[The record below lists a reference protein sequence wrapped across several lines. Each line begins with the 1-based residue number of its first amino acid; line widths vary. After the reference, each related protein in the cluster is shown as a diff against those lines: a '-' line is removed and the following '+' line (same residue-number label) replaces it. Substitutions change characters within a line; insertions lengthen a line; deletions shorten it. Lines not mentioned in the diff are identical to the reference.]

1 MRRPIS
7 DRSHP
12 RARAGERGRDLDTK
26 SVTGELVSATD
37 SEVTLA
43 ADGGVIA
50 IPYSDIRRSNLLE
63 D

>member
-1 MRRPIS
+1 MRTR
-7 DRSHP
+7 RSHP
-12 RARAGERGRDLDTK
+12 LPRAGDRADAK
-26 SVTGELVSATD
+26 SFTGEVVGATD

-50 IPYSDIRRSNLLE
+50 IPYSDIRRSHLLE

>member
-1 MRRPIS
+1 MLRSARTAAWIS
-7 DRSHP
+7 AAATSF
-12 RARAGERGRDLDTK
+12 
-26 SVTGELVSATD
+26 TGELVGATD
-37 SEVTLA
+37 REVTLA